1 MNVYMFWWILCKD
14 YRFCFHADKYFDTI
28 YYTCLK
34 IEGKKKFKH
43 FITNP
48 FDETNKCKKNKGAI
62 KVR

>member
-1 MNVYMFWWILCKD
+1 MFTCFGRFTVKISILCLQ
-14 YRFCFHADKYFDTI
+14 ADKYFDTI

-43 FITNP
+43 ITTDP

-62 KVR
+62 TVW